1 MNKQFAKI
9 NYNVYLN
16 YMMNKNMKE
25 IYKIL
30 LISII
35 FIGLDFIYLNS
46 VKKMM
51 NDQIK
56 MIQGSDVQM
65 NLFAAVLCYISL
77 VFGIYYFIIKEKK
90 SAFQAFLL
98 GLVIYTVYE
107 FTNWS
112 IFMKWK
118 PLTVLIDSLWGGILF
133 MLTTSIIYYVYGI

>member
-1 MNKQFAKI
+1 MNNVNHKI
-9 NYNVYLN
+9 
-16 YMMNKNMKE
+16 MNE

-46 VKKMM
+46 VRKMM

-56 MIQGSDVQM
+56 IIQGSDVQM
-65 NLFAAVLCYISL
+65 NLFVAVLCYISL

-90 SAFQAFLL
+90 SILQAFLL

-112 IFMKWK
+112 IFAKWK

-133 MLTTSIIYYVYGI
+133 MITTTIVYQVYG

>member
-1 MNKQFAKI
+1 MNSV
-9 NYNVYLN
+9 N
-16 YMMNKNMKE
+16 NKNMNE

-46 VKKMM
+46 VRKMM

-56 MIQGSDVQM
+56 IIQGSDVQM
-65 NLFAAVLCYISL
+65 NLFAALLCYISL

-90 SAFQAFLL
+90 SIFQAFLL

-112 IFMKWK
+112 LFKDWK
-118 PLTVLIDSLWGGILF
+118 LTTVIMDSLWGGVLF
-133 MLTTSIIYYVYGI
+133 MLTTSIIYYVYG

>member
-1 MNKQFAKI
+1 
-9 NYNVYLN
+9 
-16 YMMNKNMKE
+16 MKE

-46 VKKMM
+46 VRKMM

-56 MIQGSDVQM
+56 MIQGNDVQM

-112 IFMKWK
+112 LFTDWK
-118 PLTVLIDSLWGGILF
+118 PLTVLMDSLWGGVLF

>member
-1 MNKQFAKI
+1 MNNVNHKI
-9 NYNVYLN
+9 VN
-16 YMMNKNMKE
+16 E
-25 IYKIL
+25 FYKIL

-46 VKKMM
+46 VRKMM

-56 MIQGSDVQM
+56 IIQGSDVQM
-65 NLFAAVLCYISL
+65 NLFAALLCYISL

-133 MLTTSIIYYVYGI
+133 MLTTTIVYHVYG